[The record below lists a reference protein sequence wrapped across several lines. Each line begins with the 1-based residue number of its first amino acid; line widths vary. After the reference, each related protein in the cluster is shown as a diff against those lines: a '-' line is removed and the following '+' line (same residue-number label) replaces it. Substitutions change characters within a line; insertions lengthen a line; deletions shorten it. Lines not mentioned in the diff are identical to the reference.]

1 MCIPVRAP
9 ERADDATEP
18 APLWQPSFPS
28 AELVQHAADL
38 IPHIAADAVGESGV
52 LTEGPRWEIVVSAAC
67 SASTP
72 ATVPARSASRSGPS
86 SGTARTSTSRPP
98 WEGDMPEPLPTRGTI
113 TAWTRRSRA
122 RLVERLSDLDYTRLY
137 GRFHVCDD
145 CREEYDEHLDHG
157 PACRSVRR
165 SMEDR
170 RGRLPTVLM
179 LTRPGDW
186 LTVAP
191 DADTATKHFQ
201 TLCKR
206 YARTWGEPLRGP

>member
-1 MCIPVRAP
+1 VFRVHTRDCARVEGIQ
-9 ERADDATEP
+9 ERAVERHRTHVD
-18 APLWQPSFPS
+18 
-28 AELVQHAADL
+28 
-38 IPHIAADAVGESGV
+38 IAATLGG
-52 LTEGPRWEIVVSAAC
+52 RH
-67 SASTP
+67 
-72 ATVPARSASRSGPS
+72 
-86 SGTARTSTSRPP
+86 ARTAAHT
-98 WEGDMPEPLPTRGTI
+98 GTI

-170 RGRLPTVLM
+170 RGRLPTVLTLMLM

-206 YARTWGEPLRGP
+206 YARTWGEPLRGPWKKGLQGHGAPHFHLSTTPPMGTTLGDDPATGQPI